1 MDQQKLTQRNLKTN
15 RKRLTAQILLLLLF
29 TLSLAV
35 PGLAQVTEPT
45 KEQSESSTL
54 IEQTPRKTVPVI
66 DLVRLMSDEQDKDQ
80 APKSFA
86 FNFADREAKRV
97 EEPHAAL
104 SELFAPSRV
113 KNSLFTRAPEEN
125 SSPQADPDLSN
136 FAFWISA
143 GVAIPHGDLNF
154 FLDPG
159 FSVNAGLEYM
169 ITSQFSAEGT
179 FGYHRFSTDFF
190 GESAQ
195 LYQISG
201 NGKFYFV
208 DDSSTVRPFVNGGVG
223 AYVTDSATTHF
234 GGNIGVGIL
243 YEATPH
249 FGILGSYNFHAF
261 TAGDGFR
268 FSTVQGGVRF
278 RF

>member
-1 MDQQKLTQRNLKTN
+1 MNLQRLTQILKT
-15 RKRLTAQILLLLLF
+15 RRLTVQILLLLLF
-29 TLSLAV
+29 TFSLAV
-35 PGLAQVTEPT
+35 PSLAQVTEQM
-45 KEQSESSTL
+45 KEQAESSTPSD
-54 IEQTPRKTVPVI
+54 QAPRKAAPVI
-66 DLVRLMSDEQDKDQ
+66 DLVRLSDEQDKDQ
-80 APKSFA
+80 AQKSFA
-86 FNFADREAKRV
+86 FNFDREAKRAD
-97 EEPHAAL
+97 ETNAAL
-104 SELFAPSRV
+104 SEVFAPSRV
-113 KNSLFTRAPEEN
+113 KNSLFARSLEES

-136 FAFWISA
+136 FAFFVSA
-143 GVAIPHGDLNF
+143 GAAIPHGDLNI

-159 FSVNAGLEYM
+159 FSINAGLEYM

-179 FGYHRFSTDFF
+179 FGYHRFSSFF
-190 GESAQ
+190 GGDAS

-208 DDSSTVRPFVNGGVG
+208 DETSSVRPFVNGGVG

-234 GGNIGVGIL
+234 GGNIGVGVL
-243 YEATPH
+243 FEVTPH
-249 FGILGSYNFHAF
+249 FGLLGSYNFHAF

>member
-1 MDQQKLTQRNLKTN
+1 MNQHKLTLKTN
-15 RKRLTAQILLLLLF
+15 TTRLTVQILLLLLF

-35 PGLAQVTEPT
+35 PSLAQVTERT

-54 IEQTPRKTVPVI
+54 SDQAPRKTVPVI
-66 DLVRLMSDEQDKDQ
+66 DLVRLMSDEQEKDPAQ
-80 APKSFA
+80 KSFA
-86 FNFADREAKRV
+86 FNFADREVKRA
-97 EEPHAAL
+97 EEPNAAL
-104 SELFAPSRV
+104 SEIFVPSRA
-113 KNSLFTRAPEEN
+113 KNSLFTRSTEASSP
-125 SSPQADPDLSN
+125 SPQADPDLSN
-136 FAFWISA
+136 FAFFVSA
-143 GVAIPHGDLNF
+143 GVAIPHGDLNI

-159 FSVNAGLEYM
+159 FSINAGLEYM

-179 FGYHRFSTDFF
+179 FGYHRFSSFF
-190 GESAQ
+190 GGDAS
-195 LYQISG
+195 LYQLSG

-208 DDSSTVRPFVNGGVG
+208 DETSSVRPFVNGGVG

-243 YEATPH
+243 FEVTPH
-249 FGILGSYNFHAF
+249 FGLLGSYNFHAF